1 MTDMLNLR
9 YNGKGFTW
17 IVTGKVMK
25 NYWYMYTSQ
34 NRKWEIYTYFMTV
47 TLIGS
52 VKLLSLPEKLFGGL
66 QFSKTSLVLKDLQP
80 GDNMYFIPNLLII
93 WLISKIQ
100 NKKIYE
106 IKSFES
112 LIHSNCVFGHCRQNY
127 LKQKTQITFYYKRL
141 GKWYL
146 LISTPLTL

>member
-1 MTDMLNLR
+1 
-9 YNGKGFTW
+9 
-17 IVTGKVMK
+17 
-25 NYWYMYTSQ
+25 MYTSQ

-93 WLISKIQ
+93 
-100 NKKIYE
+100 
-106 IKSFES
+106 
-112 LIHSNCVFGHCRQNY
+112 
-127 LKQKTQITFYYKRL
+127 
-141 GKWYL
+141 
-146 LISTPLTL
+146 